1 MSEDLEADSQ
11 YTVYINDNEPNATVE
26 IDQVMDIEWDTLET
40 DNVYILH
47 VISTRFMQ
55 EVSQ

>member
-26 IDQVMDIEWDTLET
+26 IDQVMDIEWDKLET